1 MQYLLAGA
9 ANFASCVYQLVREYG
24 EFLAFESRLFD
35 LNITLSVFGSPELAP
50 LMELPSVGIGRARLL
65 HRAGFSKLSDVA
77 KTNADELVSR
87 VQHLLKRTALQLIV
101 AANLLLNKK
110 LLCFS

>member
-9 ANFASCVYQLVREYG
+9 ANFASCVYQFVREYG

-35 LNITLSVFGSPELAP
+35 LNITLSVFGSPEL

-77 KTNADELVSR
+77 KTNADEFVSR

-101 AANLLLNKK
+101 AAK
-110 LLCFS
+110 